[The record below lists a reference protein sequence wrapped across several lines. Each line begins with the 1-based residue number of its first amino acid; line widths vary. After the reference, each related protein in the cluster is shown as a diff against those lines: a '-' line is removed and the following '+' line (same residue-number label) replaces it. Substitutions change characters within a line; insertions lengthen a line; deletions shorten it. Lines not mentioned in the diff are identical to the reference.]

1 MNPNGAPRLR
11 DSNAEDYSPIVRPST
26 ASSLRSLLTETAIGT
41 DGLIRSIGSAYDLPI
56 NGADVLQSV
65 GAARGAERSFD
76 REPGR
81 DGGDFFGARTRARS
95 CRRASLSG
103 GSAALPS
110 RGNGRL
116 RGDRERHF
124 RRESKFTG
132 VSEACRRRRN
142 GQGSGASF
150 DARNCDANFYRRN
163 DAA

>member
-81 DGGDFFGARTRARS
+81 DGADSFGARTCARS
-95 CRRASLSG
+95 CRRAALSG

-110 RGNGRL
+110 RGNGWL
-116 RGDRERHF
+116 RGDRKRNF
-124 RRESKFTG
+124 RCESKFTDLF
-132 VSEACRRRRN
+132 EARRRCGN
-142 GQGSGASF
+142 GQGSGATVDSHRKF
-150 DARNCDANFYRRN
+150 LLR
-163 DAA
+163 